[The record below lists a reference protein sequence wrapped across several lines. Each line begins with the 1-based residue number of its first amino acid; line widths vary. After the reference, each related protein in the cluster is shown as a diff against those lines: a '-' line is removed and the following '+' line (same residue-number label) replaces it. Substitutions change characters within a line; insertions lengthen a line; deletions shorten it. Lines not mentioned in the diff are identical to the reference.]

1 MSRFFNIDLP
11 AAFKRLFGHDDKAV
25 VQVAEDSP
33 VIERLHQENE
43 SVAEAPVKLTVWTIE
58 RNRYT
63 AARALCTDIEVFP
76 SSATPLCE
84 DIKGYVFDTPNG
96 ESVVIEARTGTLV
109 GHSLEVVR
117 DGVREMSK
125 VQLNNQLDTGKKEF
139 NRMKKIEMSN
149 DDFWKAIKM
158 GSEEVEPVQDF
169 QE

>member
-1 MSRFFNIDLP
+1 MSRFFNFDLP
-11 AAFKRLFGHDDKAV
+11 AAFKRLFGHEDKAA
-25 VQVAEDSP
+25 VQVDEVSP
-33 VIERLHQENE
+33 DIERLQQENE
-43 SVAEAPVKLTVWTIE
+43 LVAEAPVRLTVWTIE
-58 RNRYT
+58 RNRYA
-63 AARALCTDIEVFP
+63 AARALCTDIEVLP

-84 DIKGYVFDTPNG
+84 DINGYVFDTPNG

-158 GSEEVEPVQDF
+158 CSEEVEPVQDF

>member
-1 MSRFFNIDLP
+1 MSRFFNLDLP

-25 VQVAEDSP
+25 ADVVEP
-33 VIERLHQENE
+33 VIAQSEQESE
-43 SVAEAPVKLTVWTIE
+43 LVAEAPIKLTIWTIE
-58 RNRYT
+58 RNRY
-63 AARALCTDIEVFP
+63 APARALCTDVDVLP

-84 DIKGYVFDTPNG
+84 DINGYVLDTPNG

-139 NRMKKIEMSN
+139 NRMKKLEMSN